1 MVIRARSSMLLIA
14 AALGHA
20 PAVAGSLRVDP
31 VQVVINDDR
40 RTAAVKIVN
49 EASEPSTLKISAY
62 AWSQVNGVDL
72 YQPTDDLIASPPI
85 ASIEPG
91 SAQTVRIG
99 FRHPS
104 DANHGSYRIVIEEI
118 PKQNVA
124 GIQVALRLN
133 LPLYARIEPG
143 RSSTI
148 AWSAT
153 RQPDGAWV
161 VKASNPTD
169 RFVRVTPVDFSA
181 ASGLTYSDTIRLGSV
196 LPHSSLEWTVGNA
209 PRVLNNVRWR
219 QIARGENE
227 RERPA
232 LAFKGD

>member
-1 MVIRARSSMLLIA
+1 MRARSVMLLLA
-14 AALGHA
+14 AALGST
-20 PAVAGSLRVDP
+20 PAIAGSLRVDP

-49 EASEPSTLKISAY
+49 EDSERSTLKISAF
-62 AWSQVNGVDL
+62 AWSQVDGEDV
-72 YQPTDDLIASPPI
+72 YQPTDELIASPPI

-104 DANHGSYRIVIEEI
+104 AANRGSYRIIIEEV
-118 PKQNVA
+118 PKPDVA

-133 LPLYARIEPG
+133 LPLYARIQPG
-143 RSSTI
+143 ESSAL
-148 AWSAT
+148 AWVAS
-153 RQPDGAWV
+153 RQADGSWV
-161 VKASNPTD
+161 VKAQNPTD
-169 RFVRVTPVDFSA
+169 GFVRVTPMDFSA
-181 ASGLTYSDTIRLGSV
+181 ASGLTYSDSIRLGSV
-196 LPHSSLEWTVGNA
+196 LPHSSLEWTVGKA
-209 PRVLNNVRWR
+209 PQVTNPLRWR

>member
-1 MVIRARSSMLLIA
+1 MRARSTMLLIA
-14 AALGHA
+14 AALSHA

-49 EASEPSTLKISAY
+49 EDSASSTLKISAF
-62 AWSQVNGVDL
+62 AWSQVNGKDV

-104 DANHGSYRIVIEEI
+104 NANRGSYRIIIEEV
-118 PKQNVA
+118 PKPSVA

-133 LPLYARIEPG
+133 LPLYARIQPG
-143 RSSTI
+143 ESSAL
-148 AWSAT
+148 AWVAT
-153 RQPDGAWV
+153 RQGDGAWV
-161 VKASNPTD
+161 VKARNPTD
-169 RFVRVTPVDFSA
+169 GFVRVTPMDFSA
-181 ASGLTYSDTIRLGSV
+181 ASGLTYSDNIRLGSV

-209 PRVLNNVRWR
+209 PQVTNSARWH